1 MSAGLDWDEHSTS
14 YNDSNNMRS
23 REMNS
28 ADSIEFTLSIPLVYE
43 PGEVFRYSG
52 GYVTVIGEIIRNA
65 TGATSLADFAGKS
78 SLSKLCLI
86 NAYWYKQ
93 MDGRQNAAGGLRLR
107 PRDMAKIG
115 QIVLDKGI
123 WNDQQIIDENWI
135 EESTTK
141 DISTNDNNW
150 GEYGYYWWIKF
161 YCVDNKKYRAIAARG
176 WGGQRII
183 IIEDLN
189 LVVVITAENFGR
201 RTYDSQ
207 IMKSFI
213 ISAFQ

>member
-1 MSAGLDWDEHSTS
+1 
-14 YNDSNNMRS
+14 
-23 REMNS
+23 
-28 ADSIEFTLSIPLVYE
+28 
-43 PGEVFRYSG
+43 
-52 GYVTVIGEIIRNA
+52 
-65 TGATSLADFAGKS
+65 
-78 SLSKLCLI
+78 
-86 NAYWYKQ
+86 
-93 MDGRQNAAGGLRLR
+93 
-107 PRDMAKIG
+107 MAKIG

-141 DISTNDNNW
+141 HISTNDNNW
-150 GEYGYYWWIKF
+150 GEYGYYWWSKF

-213 ISAFQ
+213 IPSFR